1 MKGKLQFAGW
11 LTVLGMSA
19 ALAVPSFAQ
28 GPRANWGQNRKD
40 KKRPKRQGQPRRQ
53 QPPRQQPPSQP
64 RQEQRQENRQPR
76 QEARRPQNERQ
87 NTGAVADFLAFVLV
101 SAGSAAV
108 VVAAET

>member
-28 GPRANWGQNRKD
+28 GPRANWGQNRQDNKP
-40 KKRPKRQGQPRRQ
+40 PKQQSQPPRQ
-53 QPPRQQPPSQP
+53 QPPRQHPPSQP

-76 QEARRPQNERQ
+76 QAAPIPPNERQ
-87 NTGAVADFLAFVLV
+87 TPPPNHPPRATPTRAP
-101 SAGSAAV
+101 
-108 VVAAET
+108 